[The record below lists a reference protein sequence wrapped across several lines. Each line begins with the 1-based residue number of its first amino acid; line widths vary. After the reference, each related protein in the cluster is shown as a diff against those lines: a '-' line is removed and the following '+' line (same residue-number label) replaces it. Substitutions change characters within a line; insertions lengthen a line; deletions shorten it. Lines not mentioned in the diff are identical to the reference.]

1 MDLSLLAPIG
11 SALALLFALYLAHK
25 VLKSDRG
32 TEEMKRISNAI
43 QKGAGA
49 YLRRQYL
56 GVLLFFAVMFVV
68 LLVLALNGF
77 LTLFVPFAFV
87 TGGFF
92 SALSG
97 FIGMKIATAANSRTT
112 AASRSSLNSGLRIAF
127 SAGAVMGFVVVGLG
141 LLDISFWYFFLKFW
155 YSDPA
160 HLTVAAGQALEEAQV
175 QAITSAMLTFGM
187 GASSMALFAR
197 VGGGIF
203 TKAADVG
210 ARPGRQSGS
219 GDSGG

>member
-1 MDLSLLAPIG
+1 
-11 SALALLFALYLAHK
+11 
-25 VLKSDRG
+25 
-32 TEEMKRISNAI
+32 
-43 QKGAGA
+43 
-49 YLRRQYL
+49 
-56 GVLLFFAVMFVV
+56 
-68 LLVLALNGF
+68 
-77 LTLFVPFAFV
+77 
-87 TGGFF
+87 
-92 SALSG
+92 
-97 FIGMKIATAANSRTT
+97 MKIATAANSRTT

-197 VGGGIF
+197 W
-203 TKAADVG
+203 AA
-210 ARPGRQSGS
+210 AYSPKRRMWAPTCRQSGS